1 MPIQIE
7 YEDDDIY
14 ILRIS
19 GILKH
24 SEFSA
29 EQNAL
34 ARRIDSGSK
43 PRLLF
48 ILENFDG
55 WERDAN
61 WNDLDFTISQGGKIS
76 KIALVAEPRWE
87 TLALAFA
94 VAGIRRAPVK
104 FSA

>member
-14 ILRIS
+14 VLRIS

-34 ARRIDSGSK
+34 ARRIDSGSE

-55 WERDAN
+55 
-61 WNDLDFTISQGGKIS
+61 
-76 KIALVAEPRWE
+76 
-87 TLALAFA
+87 
-94 VAGIRRAPVK
+94 
-104 FSA
+104 

>member
-7 YEDDDIY
+7 YEDDEIY
-14 ILRIS
+14 VLRIS

-34 ARRIDSGSK
+34 ARRIDSGSE

-55 WERDAN
+55 CERGAN
-61 WNDLDFTISQGGKIS
+61 
-76 KIALVAEPRWE
+76 
-87 TLALAFA
+87 
-94 VAGIRRAPVK
+94 
-104 FSA
+104 

>member
-14 ILRIS
+14 VLRIS
-19 GILKH
+19 GVLKH

-34 ARRIDSGSK
+34 ARRIDSGSE

-48 ILENFDG
+48 ILENFDVG
-55 WERDAN
+55 SAARTGMTWTSRSRKVAKFPR
-61 WNDLDFTISQGGKIS
+61 LHLSRSHVGKHLHLLLS
-76 KIALVAEPRWE
+76 EQEYAARQ
-87 TLALAFA
+87 
-94 VAGIRRAPVK
+94 
-104 FSA
+104 